1 MRTGGTVCFHNSV
14 YFSTLTCLVR
24 LIVFLSQKK
33 ALSTFDRSNFL
44 QFNKPSHIYPNGNTG
59 FLFLFTQTDSTTNV
73 YYLLC
78 VLG

>member
-24 LIVFLSQKK
+24 LIVFLSQRK

-59 FLFLFTQTDSTTNV
+59 FLFSFLTARQMFTTFYV
-73 YYLLC
+73 F
-78 VLG
+78 